1 MRSGKL
7 PRPGKHTP
15 VHHQQVEEIT
25 HWHGSAEAVGKVTNQ
40 AGTHCDHR
48 DGHRNREL
56 SPRPDR
62 IGENAPERN
71 SEGTCSNK
79 MSVVG
84 HIHNPSNKPSF
95 FVQPTLPELQRL
107 VEVMESL
114 PTDVPAGIAAM
125 IELAEQPPVSAPT
138 TNATAMTEAAR
149 QLPPRKVKRDATDA
163 PDGTAVTPNSVI
175 AGMDEYR
182 CCIESRQQD
191 SVSAPYRVRRRLLV

>member
-84 HIHNPSNKPSF
+84 TTGLEPAISCSQSRRASHYATS
-95 FVQPTLPELQRL
+95 RRY
-107 VEVMESL
+107 
-114 PTDVPAGIAAM
+114 PAGDLGSLLYVRAGCPTGAINFFQNRGCCP
-125 IELAEQPPVSAPT
+125 AE
-138 TNATAMTEAAR
+138 R
-149 QLPPRKVKRDATDA
+149 
-163 PDGTAVTPNSVI
+163 
-175 AGMDEYR
+175 
-182 CCIESRQQD
+182 SRH
-191 SVSAPYRVRRRLLV
+191 L